1 MRKYFNFVNYFRAI
15 FIFSI
20 VLTVFYLRIGDPYSA
35 IMTIICSIA
44 CARVLLDKK
53 SNTEL

>member
-20 VLTVFYLRIGDPYSA
+20 VLTVFYLRIGDPYSV

-44 CARVLLDKK
+44 CASVLLDKK